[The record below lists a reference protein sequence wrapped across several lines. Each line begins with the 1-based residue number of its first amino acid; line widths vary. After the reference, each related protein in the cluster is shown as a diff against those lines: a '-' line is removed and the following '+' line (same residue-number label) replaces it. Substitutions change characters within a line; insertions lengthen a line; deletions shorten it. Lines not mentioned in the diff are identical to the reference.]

1 MDKSEQSW
9 TIKISLPGTS
19 TADLM
24 GKQSVRATFKLTPK
38 AIDAISIVSTQL
50 GIKQKS
56 LFDQLIDD
64 HTSLRMIASEIPA
77 DNAQFKNRVQKT
89 YVLSRKTLSCLDAA
103 AKEYDAP
110 RDALVE
116 YSIQRLL
123 PIIAKEKEKHEKRK
137 EILEDLSRHM
147 QDGYTLMQKAANLLG
162 EDDPVFERIVS
173 AVSACENAHA
183 FADLFVQ
190 KSSIIEEF

>member
-1 MDKSEQSW
+1 MNENEHGW

-38 AIDAISIVSTQL
+38 AINAISIVSTQL

-56 LFDQLIDD
+56 LFDQLMDD
-64 HTSLRMIASEIPA
+64 HTSLQMIAGEIQA
-77 DNAQFKNRVQKT
+77 GKTQFENRVQKT

-103 AKEYDAP
+103 AKKYDAP

-123 PIIAKEKEKHEKRK
+123 PIIVKEKEKHQNRK
-137 EILEDLSRHM
+137 EILKDLSRHM
-147 QDGYTLMQKAANLLG
+147 QDGYALMQKARDRLG

-190 KSSIIEEF
+190 KGAIIEEF